1 MTMAAGNQEPE
12 GTFRVRRECR
22 TLLREL
28 LTGSGDAAA
37 REHAERCGDCAAR
50 LAARDR
56 LASALRQRP
65 QLPDEVQRALSSG
78 RDLLRE
84 LVHERAVENAQSS
97 VLGRALAEAQPVPAP
112 QVGDWHDGL
121 LVSRTAQRTGER
133 PASAS
138 PLQWARVRQSILDS
152 VAEQGVVKRRT
163 ARVRQGL
170 AFGVAAAAI
179 LGAVGL
185 FLGQRPP
192 TNVPTIVFRDVDTMP
207 GVDFAVVRYG
217 AMR

>member
-1 MTMAAGNQEPE
+1 
-12 GTFRVRRECR
+12 
-22 TLLREL
+22 
-28 LTGSGDAAA
+28 
-37 REHAERCGDCAAR
+37 
-50 LAARDR
+50 
-56 LASALRQRP
+56 
-65 QLPDEVQRALSSG
+65 
-78 RDLLRE
+78 
-84 LVHERAVENAQSS
+84 
-97 VLGRALAEAQPVPAP
+97 
-112 QVGDWHDGL
+112 
-121 LVSRTAQRTGER
+121 
-133 PASAS
+133 
-138 PLQWARVRQSILDS
+138 LQWARVRQSILDS